1 MKLST
6 YILTCAAAC
15 ALQASAFEYE
25 GLEYEDLG
33 DGTAQLYSAASAT
46 GEVTIP
52 ATVYDTDGNAYT
64 VVALRK
70 SSFRDAQVSR
80 VNLPETLRSIG
91 SSAFAHSSVKYI
103 KFNEGLETI
112 DRNAFYDCKNLDNV
126 VLPSTLKEL
135 GEMAFIYCESLM
147 KIAIPEGITT
157 LGMATFKECTRLETV
172 ELPSTLTNFE
182 EQAFSTCYSLESMV
196 VPEGTTVI
204 PESFCYQC
212 TQLSD
217 LQLPSTVE
225 EIRNG
230 AFALCYG
237 LEHLNLP
244 NSVTTLLNGAFA
256 NCYNL
261 QEVVVPSS
269 VRTMGSDIFYQNA
282 SVKTITLGENV
293 EVMGYGT
300 LGTWEVLSDN
310 SHQWV
315 LTDIYSLNP
324 VPPHFEYDGFARPEP
339 DFFSLE
345 EFTEEEKTR
354 FYESVTLHVPDAAL
368 EAYRTASLWNE
379 FRNIVGDAVGISS
392 PTTIPAKVE
401 AGDGNLHVSGL
412 ATGTAAMVYNTA
424 GCLVATSTASTS
436 GSVHFDSLPAGIY
449 MVRTAGT
456 SHKVMV
462 R

>member
-112 DRNAFYDCKNLDNV
+112 DRNAFYNCKNLDNV

-157 LGMATFKECTRLETV
+157 IIT
-172 ELPSTLTNFE
+172 
-182 EQAFSTCYSLESMV
+182 MV
-196 VPEGTTVI
+196 
-204 PESFCYQC
+204 Y
-212 TQLSD
+212 
-217 LQLPSTVE
+217 
-225 EIRNG
+225 
-230 AFALCYG
+230 
-237 LEHLNLP
+237 
-244 NSVTTLLNGAFA
+244 
-256 NCYNL
+256 
-261 QEVVVPSS
+261 
-269 VRTMGSDIFYQNA
+269 
-282 SVKTITLGENV
+282 TIWL
-293 EVMGYGT
+293 
-300 LGTWEVLSDN
+300 
-310 SHQWV
+310 
-315 LTDIYSLNP
+315 I
-324 VPPHFEYDGFARPEP
+324 
-339 DFFSLE
+339 
-345 EFTEEEKTR
+345 
-354 FYESVTLHVPDAAL
+354 
-368 EAYRTASLWNE
+368 TAS
-379 FRNIVGDAVGISS
+379 FSDFCV
-392 PTTIPAKVE
+392 PTNTIPTGESPA
-401 AGDGNLHVSGL
+401 VS
-412 ATGTAAMVYNTA
+412 
-424 GCLVATSTASTS
+424 
-436 GSVHFDSLPAGIY
+436 
-449 MVRTAGT
+449 
-456 SHKVMV
+456 
-462 R
+462 

>member
-1 MKLST
+1 MKISTFLLSCA
-6 YILTCAAAC
+6 LTCAIP
-15 ALQASAFEYE
+15 ASAFEYE

-46 GEVTIP
+46 GDVEIP
-52 ATVYDTDGNAYT
+52 ATVYDAEGNAYT

-70 SSFRDAQVSR
+70 SSFRDAQVST
-80 VNLPETLRSIG
+80 VTFPETLRSIG
-91 SSAFAHSSVKYI
+91 SSAFAHSTVKYI
-103 KFNEGLETI
+103 KFNEGLESI
-112 DRNAFYDCKNLDNV
+112 DRNAFYDCKSLDNV

-147 KIAIPEGITT
+147 KIAIPEGVTS
-157 LGMATFKECTRLETV
+157 LGMATFKECVRLETV
-172 ELPSTLTNFE
+172 DLPSTLTNFE
-182 EQAFSTCYSLESMV
+182 EQVFSTCYSLESIAI
-196 VPEGTTVI
+196 PEGTTFL

-212 TQLSD
+212 TQLTD
-217 LQLPSTVE
+217 IQFPSTLE

-237 LEHLNLP
+237 LEHISLP
-244 NSVTTLLNGAFA
+244 NSLTTMRNGAFA

-269 VRTMGSDIFYQNA
+269 VRTMGSDVFYQN
-282 SVKTITLGENV
+282 SSMKTITLGENV
-293 EVMGYGT
+293 EVLGYGT
-300 LGTWEVLSDN
+300 LGAWEVLADN
-310 SHQWV
+310 SHRWA

-345 EFTEEEKTR
+345 EFTEEEKTQ
-354 FYESVTLHVPDAAL
+354 FYATVTLHVPDTAVD
-368 EAYRTASLWNE
+368 AYRTASLWSA
-379 FRNIVGDAVGISS
+379 FSNIVGDATGISA
-392 PTTIPAKVE
+392 PTTMPTTVE
-401 AGDGNLHVSGL
+401 AGEGSLHVSGL
-412 ATGTAAMVYNTA
+412 ESGTVAMLYNTA
-424 GCLVATSTASTS
+424 GRLVATSTAMTS
-436 GSVHFDSLPAGIY
+436 GSVHFDALPAGIY
-449 MVRTAGT
+449 MVRTAGK